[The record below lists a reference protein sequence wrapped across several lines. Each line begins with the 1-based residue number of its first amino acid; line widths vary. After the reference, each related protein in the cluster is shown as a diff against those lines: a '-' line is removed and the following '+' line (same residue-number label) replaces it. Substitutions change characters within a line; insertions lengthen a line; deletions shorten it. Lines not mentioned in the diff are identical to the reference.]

1 MTAKTFFVVFV
12 VKERQ
17 NQEGKIEQ
25 NKILEAVFS
34 YDHVGLYLAKNLIA
48 DLSPKKSVLETTTLR
63 TNL

>member
-34 YDHVGLYLAKNLIA
+34 YDHVGLYLAKNLIV
-48 DLSPKKSVLETTTLR
+48 DLLPKKSVLETITLR

>member
-48 DLSPKKSVLETTTLR
+48 DLLPKKSVLETITLR